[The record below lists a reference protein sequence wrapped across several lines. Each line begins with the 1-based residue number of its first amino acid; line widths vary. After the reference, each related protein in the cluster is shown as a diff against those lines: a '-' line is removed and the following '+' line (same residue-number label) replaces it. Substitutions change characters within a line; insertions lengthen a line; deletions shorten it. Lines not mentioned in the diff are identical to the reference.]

1 MAEWDCDHPW
11 YHGSQERIMILR
23 IGGSITPNPVVARA
37 FSHRPSLVSQSESG
51 SWLGEESRLSPPA
64 SKTGREAFTSSGSSV
79 SGY

>member
-1 MAEWDCDHPW
+1 MESNEFSREKA
-11 YHGSQERIMILR
+11 GSPTRSREGNRLTYR
-23 IGGSITPNPVVARA
+23 
-37 FSHRPSLVSQSESG
+37 